1 MKQTKPHGTSAR
13 RVPVGL
19 MAGAI
24 FAVGGISALPMV
36 AGTAGAATGVVV
48 STTKNAQLGTILV
61 SGKTVYTLKAS
72 STPCTAQCLKV
83 WPALLLP
90 NGTTKATAGNGV
102 NASKLGSVAVAG
114 GRRQV
119 TYGGKALYY
128 FVGDT
133 AAGQVHGN
141 ITDKWGKWA
150 SVVTKKSA
158 TGSGSG
164 SSGGGGSSAGTGGV
178 SF

>member
-1 MKQTKPHGTSAR
+1 MKQTKLHGTSAR

-24 FAVGGISALPMV
+24 FAVGGISALPIA

-158 TGSGSG
+158 SG